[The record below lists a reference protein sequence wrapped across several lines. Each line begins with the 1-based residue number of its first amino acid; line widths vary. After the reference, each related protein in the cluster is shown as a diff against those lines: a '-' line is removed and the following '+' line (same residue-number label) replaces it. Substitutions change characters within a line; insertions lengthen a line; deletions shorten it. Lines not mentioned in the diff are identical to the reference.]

1 MHTRSRFIEKILLK
15 KTKMYPVLGLLGAR
29 QVGKSTFLMKQ
40 WAPKMAAN
48 YITFDEK
55 EMTQRAI
62 RSPAQF
68 LIDESKN
75 QSIPLI
81 IDEAHKVPHIFDSI
95 KAIVDKDRRNGAF
108 TLSGSVEFSSK
119 SGVRESL
126 AGRMGTTKLYPMNLR
141 ELNNHSLIT
150 PWVSFDFEKIN
161 PIGAKS
167 VETWLERGG
176 IPIFCGLS
184 DIDERI
190 GLVNSWLEAICY
202 KDIKQLKDA
211 KYDSDLAYNLMVYLS
226 SESMQSFTQLAS
238 EFNTTIASIKKHL
251 NALETLFLIY
261 KIPSFENPKAQPQ
274 YQIFDAGVLNAL
286 RRGHSTLV
294 SRHRSLLIL
303 LMNEIYSQY
312 EYSGKLKPDLYYYRT
327 RGGSEIDLILKT
339 RDHLVGIDCV
349 TTDDISPYRQRGM
362 KNFIEKHKNAVG
374 YFVAPVQRFYSIQK
388 NIHVIPWNQMG

>member
-1 MHTRSRFIEKILLK
+1 M
-15 KTKMYPVLGLLGAR
+15 R
-29 QVGKSTFLMKQ
+29 QWV
-40 WAPKMAAN
+40 PKMGAN

-55 EMTQRAI
+55 EMTQRAM
-62 RSPAQF
+62 RAPAQF

-75 QSIPLI
+75 QTIHLI
-81 IDEAHKVPHIFDSI
+81 IDEAHKVPHVFDSI

-126 AGRMGTTKLYPMNLR
+126 AGRIGTTKLYPMNLR
-141 ELNNHSLIT
+141 ELNNHNFIA
-150 PWVSFDFEKIN
+150 PWVSFNFEN

-167 VETWLERGG
+167 VETWLDRGG
-176 IPIFCGLS
+176 MPIFCGLS
-184 DIDERI
+184 DVDERI

-211 KYDSDLAYNLMVYLS
+211 KYDSELAYNLMIYLS

-238 EFNTTIASIKKHL
+238 EFSTTIASIKKHL
-251 NALETLFLIY
+251 SALETLFLIY
-261 KIPSFENPKAQPQ
+261 KIPSFENPNAQPQ

-286 RRGHSTLV
+286 RRGYSTIV
-294 SRHRSLLIL
+294 SRHRSLMIL

-362 KNFIEKHKNAVG
+362 KNFIEKHKNAIG
-374 YFVAPVQRFYSIQK
+374 YFVAPVQRFYSIHK
-388 NIHVIPWNQMG
+388 NIHVIPWNHIG